1 MCPFENNPD
10 NPVEWNVSEFYKTG
24 RDKRAVGPLVQMINS
39 GIPDLKMAAIE
50 ALGGIKTKESLDTL
64 SKLMHDDDLNV
75 REAAEKS
82 YYRIRKE
89 QKEDE
94 EDKKKNP

>member
-1 MCPFENNPD
+1 MCPFENNKD
-10 NPVEWNVSEFYKTG
+10 NPVEWNVSEFYKAD

-39 GIPDLKMAAIE
+39 GIPDLKLAAIE
-50 ALGGIKTKESLDTL
+50 ALGGIKTKESLETL
-64 SKLMHDDDLNV
+64 EKLLNDDDLNV

-94 EDKKKNP
+94 EDKKKKE